1 MTNESYSKYMKNSL
15 DMLGSKF
22 SIREYKTSSDDL
34 TFQRGK
40 DLRIRILWNTSLV
53 LEFKVD
59 SGFWTQ
65 RNTNKADRKW
75 MRDHAN
81 AHLNAIKQA
90 LTKARKARK

>member
-1 MTNESYSKYMKNSL
+1 MTNEPYRTHLKNGL

-34 TFQRGK
+34 TFQRGH
-40 DLRIRILWNTSLV
+40 DLRIRILWNTNLV

-59 SGFWTQ
+59 VGFWNQ

-90 LTKARKARK
+90 VTKARKARK